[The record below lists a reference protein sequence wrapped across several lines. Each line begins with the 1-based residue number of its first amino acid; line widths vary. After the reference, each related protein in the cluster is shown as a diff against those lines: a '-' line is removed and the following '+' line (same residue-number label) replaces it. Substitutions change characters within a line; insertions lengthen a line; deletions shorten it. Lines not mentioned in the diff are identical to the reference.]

1 MKKLIMACGVAALV
15 LSTTSCNKG
24 CSSSECNTLGDSV
37 SVFFGQVNGGML
49 ARNMAG
55 DPQASQWDK
64 NEILNGVMTVLKT
77 DTANEARLVG
87 MSIGMSM
94 AQQIKRMEDQDST
107 FNREKAIAEF
117 KKAFLADSVADL
129 DEASTTLRRLMSEQ
143 RQAAEEKRLKEREA
157 KANVNKEVG
166 KAFVDSVK
174 ASDATIKTTESGLAY
189 KVISEGSGVKPTA
202 DDVAKVKY
210 VGKLIDGTEFDN
222 SNGKVREFPLKRVV
236 SGFGEGLQ
244 MMSPGSKYVLY
255 IPSDLGYGN
264 AGAPQ
269 AGIEPGATLIFE
281 VELVEVVPA
290 KNK

>member
-15 LSTTSCNKG
+15 LGATSCNKG
-24 CSSSECNTLGDSV
+24 CSTSECKTLGDSV

-64 NEILNGVMTVLKT
+64 NEILNGMMMVLKT

-87 MSIGMSM
+87 INLGMQI

-107 FNREKAIAEF
+107 FSRETAIAEF

-143 RQAAEEKRLKEREA
+143 RQAAEERRIKEREA
-157 KANVNKEVG
+157 KANVNKEAG
-166 KAFVDSVK
+166 KAFVDSLK
-174 ASDATIKTTESGLAY
+174 AADATIKTTESGLAY
-189 KVISEGSGVKPTA
+189 KVINEGSGVKPTA

-210 VGKLIDGTEFDN
+210 VGKLINGNEFDN
-222 SNGKVREFPLKRVV
+222 SNGQVREFPLKRVV
-236 SGFGEGLQ
+236 AGFGEGLQ
-244 MMSPGSKYVLY
+244 LMSPGSKYVLY

-269 AGIEPGATLIFE
+269 VGIEPGSTLIFE

-290 KNK
+290 KK